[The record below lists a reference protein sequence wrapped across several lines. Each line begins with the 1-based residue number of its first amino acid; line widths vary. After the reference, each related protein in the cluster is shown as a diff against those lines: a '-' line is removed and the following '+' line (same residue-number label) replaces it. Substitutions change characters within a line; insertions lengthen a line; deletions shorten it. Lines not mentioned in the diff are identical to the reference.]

1 MINSEVMTNNRMRE
15 EAIKG
20 SSDRVFGLM
29 FAVIF
34 LGIGLWPLFYGMP
47 LRNWALVLGAAFFA
61 LSILRPHTLSW
72 LNRTWM
78 RFGLLLNRIV
88 SPIAVGVVYFLGV
101 FPMAMLMRAFGKR
114 PLKLERE
121 PDAKSYWIFR
131 KPPGPDPKTMS
142 DQF

>member
-1 MINSEVMTNNRMRE
+1 MINSEAMIDTRTHD
-15 EAIKG
+15 EAIEG
-20 SSDRVFGLM
+20 SSDRVFGLI
-29 FAVIF
+29 FAAIF
-34 LGIGLWPLFYGMP
+34 VAISLWPLIYGTP
-47 LRNWALVLGAAFFA
+47 LRIWALVLGAAFFA
-61 LSILRPHTLSW
+61 LSIFRPHSLSW

-88 SPIAVGVVYFLGV
+88 SPLAVGVVYFLGI

-121 PDAKSYWIFR
+121 SDAKSYWIPR